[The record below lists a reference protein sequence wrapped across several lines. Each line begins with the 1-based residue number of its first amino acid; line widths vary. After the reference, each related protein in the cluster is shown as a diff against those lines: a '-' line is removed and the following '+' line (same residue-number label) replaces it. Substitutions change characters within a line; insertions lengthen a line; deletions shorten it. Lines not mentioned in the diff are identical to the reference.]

1 MYADRLLLM
10 TQQTITNRSTRFTYS
25 DLVLSQSSIGPCDSF
40 TATVTVTNAGS
51 RDGDE
56 VVQAYVKTPHA
67 TVPAPRVRLADF
79 ARVHVAKGQSTKVTL
94 TIAPKYHCVVKNE
107 GRDGFWSPK
116 LQVEQGELSVHV
128 GGGQPDFAAKA
139 GAVLSATAT
148 VTAEGTLNS
157 HYRCAS

>member
-67 TVPAPRVRLADF
+67 TVPAPRVRLA
-79 ARVHVAKGQSTKVTL
+79 
-94 TIAPKYHCVVKNE
+94 
-107 GRDGFWSPK
+107 
-116 LQVEQGELSVHV
+116 
-128 GGGQPDFAAKA
+128 
-139 GAVLSATAT
+139 
-148 VTAEGTLNS
+148 
-157 HYRCAS
+157 CASRAPRARLPARLARASRVPRVCIVCAARASRVRLACASRVPRARRACVSRVSRMHRTCASREPSAHRV